1 MSGEKTIKAKN
12 IMYEQ
17 QMEHLPTKDIDTLVS
32 VIEKKLNYKKY
43 ALIIHDKDHD
53 EKGNLVK
60 PHVQA
65 MISLENNCSLN
76 SVANKLGD
84 KPQQLT
90 AWRGDS
96 NNGYAYLIHATT
108 DAQNK
113 YQYDP
118 KDVIASKGFDYVA
131 EMEKI
136 SAQIKAKKKAKATNN
151 IDGLLDSLYVG
162 AITKKEVE
170 EMLSGSQYAK
180 AKRQIED
187 VWAKYLIKK
196 AEEWRKA
203 MKEQNKNVQVIW
215 IDGTAGVGKTS
226 LAKECARKHGDE
238 YFISGSSKDVF
249 QNYAGQHIAI
259 IDEFRPHTIPYH
271 DLLRITDPFGMEDEV
286 NAPSRFRDKAI
297 ACEVIIITSPYSAF
311 DFYMESFRG
320 QDPKQII
327 DSFEQLNRRIAL
339 NIHMDSD
346 YIFARKFNPTFKQYD
361 VIKGTKKKNPY
372 SSKKRPAPSVN
383 AVALYDEML
392 G

>member
-1 MSGEKTIKAKN
+1 M
-12 IMYEQ
+12 MYEQ
-17 QMEHLPTKDIDTLVS
+17 QIVHLPTKDVDNLVKT
-32 VIEKKLNYKKY
+32 IEEKLGCKKY
-43 ALIIHDKDHD
+43 AVIVHDKDMD
-53 EKGNLVK
+53 DKGNLVK
-60 PHVQA
+60 EHIQS
-65 MISLENNCSLN
+65 MLSFENARSINRIAKL
-76 SVANKLGD
+76 LGD
-84 KPQQLT
+84 KPQQIT
-90 AWRGDS
+90 MWEGNAD
-96 NNGYAYLIHATT
+96 NGYAYLIHATT
-108 DAQNK
+108 NAQSK

-118 KDVIASKGFDYVA
+118 HSVRANFDYVA
-131 EMEKI
+131 EMERI
-136 SAQIKAKKKAKATNN
+136 SAEIKAKQKAKGTN
-151 IDGLLDSLYVG
+151 IDLLLDSLYLG
-162 AITKKEVE
+162 AISKKELE
-170 EMLSGSQYAK
+170 ERLTGSQYAK
-180 AKRQIED
+180 AKKHIDD
-187 VWAKYLIKK
+187 VWAKYLQKK
-196 AEEWRKA
+196 AEEWRKT

-311 DFYMESFRG
+311 DFYKESFRG

-339 NIHMDSD
+339 NIHMDKDSIYAMEFD
-346 YIFARKFNPTFKQYD
+346 PASKLYN

>member
-1 MSGEKTIKAKN
+1 MSEEKTIKAKN

-17 QMEHLPTKDIDTLVS
+17 QLKYLPTKDVDTLIS
-32 VIEKKLNYKKY
+32 VIEKKFNYKKY
-43 ALIIHDKDHD
+43 AVIIHDKDVD
-53 EKGNLVK
+53 EKGNLVE

-65 MISLENNCSLN
+65 MLSLENNCSLKN
-76 SVANKLGD
+76 VAKKLGD

-136 SAQIKAKKKAKATNN
+136 SAQIKAKKKAKANNN

-196 AEEWRKA
+196 AEEWRKT
-203 MKEQNKNVQVIW
+203 MKEQNKNVQVVW

-311 DFYMESFRG
+311 DFYTESFRG

-339 NIHMDSD
+339 NIHMDKD
-346 YIFARKFNPTFKQYD
+346 YIYATKFDPASKLYN

-372 SSKKRPAPSVN
+372 SSKKRPSPSVN

>member
-1 MSGEKTIKAKN
+1 M
-12 IMYEQ
+12 MYEQ
-17 QMEHLPTKDIDTLVS
+17 QIVHLPTKDVDNLVKT
-32 VIEKKLNYKKY
+32 IEEKLGCKKY
-43 ALIIHDKDHD
+43 AVIVHDKDMD
-53 EKGNLVK
+53 DKGNLVK
-60 PHVQA
+60 EHIQS
-65 MISLENNCSLN
+65 MLSFENARSINRIAKL
-76 SVANKLGD
+76 LGD
-84 KPQQLT
+84 KPQQIT
-90 AWRGDS
+90 MWEGNAD
-96 NNGYAYLIHATT
+96 NGYAYLIHATT
-108 DAQNK
+108 NAQSK

-118 KDVIASKGFDYVA
+118 HSVRANFDYVA
-131 EMEKI
+131 EMERI
-136 SAQIKAKKKAKATNN
+136 SAEIKAKQKAKGTN
-151 IDGLLDSLYVG
+151 IDLLLDSLYLG
-162 AITKKEVE
+162 AISKKELE
-170 EMLSGSQYAK
+170 ERLTGSQYAK
-180 AKRQIED
+180 AKKHIDD
-187 VWAKYLIKK
+187 VWAKYLQKK
-196 AEEWRKA
+196 AEEWRKT
-203 MKEQNKNVQVIW
+203 MKEQKKNVQVIW

-311 DFYMESFRG
+311 DFYKESFRG

-339 NIHMDSD
+339 NIHMDKDSIYAMEFD
-346 YIFARKFNPTFKQYD
+346 PASKLYN

-372 SSKKRPAPSVN
+372 SSKKRPTPSVN